1 MPDKIL
7 KNYRPKSRNGFRILD
22 GGGLSLDRPLPYQL
36 KVDYNGY
43 RICGATLISSKHA
56 ISAAHCFW
64 EANNRKKHIKRLL
77 VRSGALYTNGIG
89 YETRKVRQIIK
100 PFEGYYEY
108 NNGHGNDKQLDFVIL
123 ELKRPFTLIEGF
135 VQPACL
141 PSKQLKQGDICFASG
156 WGITSMDHPDPP
168 RTVLRAAKMK
178 IKTPL
183 QHCSKGIFLLN
194 GLIFYCL
201 L

>member
-7 KNYRPKSRNGFRILD
+7 KNYRPKSRNNGFRILD

-36 KVDYNGY
+36 KVDYNGH
-43 RICGATLISSKHA
+43 RLCGATLISSKHA

-64 EANNRKKHIKRLL
+64 DSKDRKKNIKRLL
-77 VRSGALYTNGIG
+77 VRSGALYTNGKG
-89 YETRKVRQIIK
+89 YETRKVRKIIK
-100 PFEGYYEY
+100 PFVGHYES
-108 NNGHGNDKQLDFVIL
+108 NGKQLDFVIL
-123 ELKRPFTLIEGF
+123 ELKSPFTLIEGF

-168 RTVLRAAKMK
+168 TAVLRAARMK

-183 QHCSKGIFLLN
+183 QHCSKGIFLVN

-201 L
+201 IGI

>member
-1 MPDKIL
+1 MVP
-7 KNYRPKSRNGFRILD
+7 
-22 GGGLSLDRPLPYQL
+22 
-36 KVDYNGY
+36 
-43 RICGATLISSKHA
+43 KHA

-64 EANNRKKHIKRLL
+64 DANNRKLHRKKLL
-77 VRSGALYTNGIG
+77 VRSGALYTNGKG
-89 YETRKVRQIIK
+89 YETRKVREIIK
-100 PFEGYYEY
+100 PFGGYYEW
-108 NNGHGNDKQLDFVIL
+108 NNGHGNDKQVDFVIL
-123 ELKRPFTLIEGF
+123 ELKSPFTLIEGF

-156 WGITSMDHPDPP
+156 WGITSMVHPDPP

-194 GLIFYCL
+194 GLTQSFTEEKKGL
-201 L
+201 DFSPRSGEAMW